1 MPKYIK
7 ILKSTRTITDFLFK
21 MIKNSNKQGT
31 KPIIIRRQI
40 IHMKIQIYNLDP
52 PRYTQKKDL
61 VYN

>member
-21 MIKNSNKQGT
+21 MIKNSNNKKT
-31 KPIIIRRQI
+31 NNT
-40 IHMKIQIYNLDP
+40 HMKIQIYNLDP
-52 PRYTQKKDL
+52 PRNTQKKDL